1 MSILSELLGGSP
13 FIGHSPKN
21 YTVNLN
27 LAGHSTEDVNIE
39 YNELSR
45 ILSISSDKSNGF
57 VSPFKYTYK
66 ISSVVEAEV
75 ESAVLKDG
83 LLVVKFREKENLE
96 HVKKIDIKSS
106 FD

>member
-1 MSILSELLGGSP
+1 MSILSELLGASP
-13 FIGHSPKN
+13 LIEQSSKN

-39 YNELSR
+39 YNELTKV
-45 ILSISSDKSNGF
+45 LSISSEKSNEF

-83 LLVVKFREKENLE
+83 LLVIKFREKENLQ

>member
-1 MSILSELLGGSP
+1 
-13 FIGHSPKN
+13 
-21 YTVNLN
+21 
-27 LAGHSTEDVNIE
+27 
-39 YNELSR
+39 
-45 ILSISSDKSNGF
+45 
-57 VSPFKYTYK
+57 
-66 ISSVVEAEV
+66 VVEAEV